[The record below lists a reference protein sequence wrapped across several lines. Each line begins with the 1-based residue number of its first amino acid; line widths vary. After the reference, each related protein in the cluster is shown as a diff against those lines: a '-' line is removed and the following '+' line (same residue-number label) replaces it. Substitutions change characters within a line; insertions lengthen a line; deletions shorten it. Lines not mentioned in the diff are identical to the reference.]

1 MSFWSF
7 DSIATNCSCVT
18 FEASTTNILIG
29 FRDGRIASVDTL
41 TGQILSRFQAF
52 TQPIRA
58 IMQAPQRPD
67 VILCHTKAEILLY
80 CRVNGILCNRN
91 VFKVASIKSNVTN
104 LSIKQ
109 VLWTRTAPNT
119 LAVLCLMSDDSIYV
133 WENSQATVDIEP
145 HKLIKM
151 FELRKHIH
159 PLEWRSG
166 SQEKRQDEVL
176 EPDDENNNNV
186 DAVKD
191 FTSGEIWAMSLLTT
205 ERSRIVVHCTNRECV
220 VADAN
225 QWKLDE
231 VIPRVPQCTKIPP
244 MTVERSFA
252 ESILNRP
259 VETVWAAINGNDQ
272 LFLFE
277 KCDDEIPPMASLA
290 VTQVTKLRISDD
302 GKLMAAVQKDGV
314 ILLLDTEFFL
324 RNLLA
329 IPTHDDSATIL
340 NEIYI
345 QQTREINQ
353 KVRAV

>member
-7 DSIATNCSCVT
+7 DGIAENCSCVT

-29 FRDGRIASVDTL
+29 FHDGQIASVDTS
-41 TGQILSRFQAF
+41 TGQILNKFQAF
-52 TQPIRA
+52 THPIRA

-80 CRVNGILCNRN
+80 CRVNGILCNQV

-109 VLWTRTAPNT
+109 VLWSRTASNT
-119 LAVLCLMSDDSIYV
+119 LTVLCLMSDDSIYV
-133 WENSQATVDIEP
+133 WENSQTTVDIAP

-159 PLEWRSG
+159 PLEWRRG
-166 SQEKRQDEVL
+166 SQEKRQGEVSA
-176 EPDDENNNNV
+176 PDDENNNN
-186 DAVKD
+186 VKD

-205 ERSRIVVHCTNRECV
+205 DRSQIAVHCTDRECV
-220 VADAN
+220 VVDVN

-231 VIPRVPQCTKIPP
+231 VIWMPKCTKIPLV
-244 MTVERSFA
+244 TVERSYA

-259 VETVWAAINGNDQ
+259 VETVWAAINKSDQ

-277 KCDDEIPPMASLA
+277 KGDDGIPPMVSLA
-290 VTQVTKLRISDD
+290 VTHVKKLRISDD
-302 GKLMAAVQKDGV
+302 GKLMAAVQKDGS

-324 RNLLA
+324 RNSLA
-329 IPTHDDSATIL
+329 VPTHKDSAKIL

-345 QQTREINQ
+345 QQTQEKNR